1 MQPSNTTAHTY
12 PQPGEV
18 LEGKY
23 RIEHMLGEGGM
34 GAVAKATHIMRRAP
48 VALKFMSG
56 AVATIAG
63 AVERFVNEG
72 AAASQIDSDHVVKV
86 FDVGRLESGAP
97 YLVME
102 YLEGHDLG
110 EILAAEGPRL
120 SVPRG
125 VHFALQMLR
134 ALDTAHNAGIVHR
147 DMKPSN
153 CFVIE
158 KDGEADFVK
167 LVDFGISKFRASD
180 DPSLNAN
187 LTRTNSAL
195 GTPLYM
201 SPEQARSPR
210 DVDHRS
216 DLYSVAA
223 ILYEMLCGR
232 TPYTCESG
240 EYTEI
245 LFKIFTTEPDPILAM
260 NPDVPEDLAAVVH
273 RALQR
278 ERDARYGSAL
288 EMASALAPFADAR
301 SAPLL
306 AKLDALRARA
316 VLVTGATAPPAPP
329 DAASQP
335 AGAAPTGSLR
345 SASQG
350 GARHAGVVPT
360 DVGVTSDTRGPRRAS
375 RTFAYAGVIA
385 GACVLVVV
393 VGLTVARSTTD
404 TPRAATMVSV
414 VPTMV
419 SAVSATVA
427 GGATVTGGA
436 IVASSAKAR
445 LRATA
450 VEPRTTAV
458 ERATLLDPSA
468 VVLVPLPPAPEPPAL
483 ASAKPMAA
491 SPAVRRGIPT
501 GSSASTSST
510 SSASSTAVPA
520 VSAVTDAPALPKQLS
535 DLKLH

>member
-1 MQPSNTTAHTY
+1 MQPSNTTAYTY

-56 AVATIAG
+56 AVVSIAG

-72 AAASQIDSDHVVKV
+72 VAASQIDSDHVVKV

-102 YLEGHDLG
+102 YLEGRDLG
-110 EILAAEGPRL
+110 EILAADGPRL
-120 SVPRG
+120 SIPRG

-167 LVDFGISKFRASD
+167 LVDFGISKFRASE

-240 EYTEI
+240 EFTEI

-278 ERDARYGSAL
+278 EPDARYGSAL
-288 EMASALAPFADAR
+288 DMASALAPFADER

-316 VLVTGATAPPAPP
+316 VLTTGATAPPAPP
-329 DAASQP
+329 GATSQP
-335 AGAAPTGSLR
+335 PGPAPTGTLR
-345 SASQG
+345 SASQA
-350 GARHAGVVPT
+350 GARHAVVVPT
-360 DVGVTSDTRGPRRAS
+360 DVGVTSDTRAPRRVT

-385 GACVLVVV
+385 AGCALVVV
-393 VGLTVARSTTD
+393 VGLTFAGSTTD
-404 TPRAATMVSV
+404 TPHATTPVSAV
-414 VPTMV
+414 VPT
-419 SAVSATVA
+419 
-427 GGATVTGGA
+427 G
-436 IVASSAKAR
+436 
-445 LRATA
+445 
-450 VEPRTTAV
+450 
-458 ERATLLDPSA
+458 A
-468 VVLVPLPPAPEPPAL
+468 VVLVPLPPAPQPAAMASTKPL
-483 ASAKPMAA
+483 AAT
-491 SPAVRRGIPT
+491 PAVRRAIPT
-501 GSSASTSST
+501 GSPASTSST
-510 SSASSTAVPA
+510 SSSSSTSSRSSAFPGALAVHPPSSSA
-520 VSAVTDAPALPKQLS
+520 ASTAAPSASAVTEAPPLPKQLS